1 MVALLSV
8 ISVGIVLASHG
19 TLNFHIIN
27 DLSVVQFFT
36 ALASPQPT
44 SELAARQLSGISGSL
59 PSQCENECNSVTTT
73 VQACTTLDCIC
84 NNSLLST
91 LGNCLDCAVS
101 VSGSAL
107 TVSAAQQ
114 TMSAVTDS
122 CAAAGITVN
131 PVTITGSS
139 SSSSSSSSGSSTSTT
154 TGGSTSGS
162 STSGSTTGGSTSGGT
177 TTGTSNNATTSS
189 TTSTPGLKGTN
200 GSASMVVGFGT
211 VIVATAAALLTT
223 LA

>member
-8 ISVGIVLASHG
+8 ISVGIVLASH
-19 TLNFHIIN
+19 
-27 DLSVVQFFT
+27 

-162 STSGSTTGGSTSGGT
+162 STSGSTTGGSTTGGT
-177 TTGTSNNATTSS
+177 TTGSTTGTSNNATTSS

-200 GSASMVVGFGT
+200 GAASMVVGFGT
-211 VIVATAAALLTT
+211 VIVATAAALLST